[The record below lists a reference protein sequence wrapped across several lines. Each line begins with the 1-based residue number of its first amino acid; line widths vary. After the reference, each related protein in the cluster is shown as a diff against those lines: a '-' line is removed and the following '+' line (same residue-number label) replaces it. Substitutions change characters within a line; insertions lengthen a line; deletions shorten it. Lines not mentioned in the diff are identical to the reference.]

1 MEESRLRFWENWIVL
16 AGITLMVTKY
26 ITGVTN
32 QFNSDIDYLVLQGIP
47 TFHINLAIDNY
58 NHFLNTILPISLFGI
73 CVYFAWY
80 IFQYF
85 VFPKF
90 NNVDR
95 DQSPL
100 VAMGMV
106 VGLLLVGFAIY
117 QSLRLHWRLT
127 ETDLNPYH
135 FFRRTRKITL
145 FANFFT
151 YLAFILAYAY
161 LSNLFYT
168 LCRRFRQEG
177 AMYKLLINFCF
188 SLCSLLFIILLYGP
202 QYFAVEF
209 REITPA
215 LCYLVIAVAI
225 VYGEMLFFF
234 FLRRERP
241 WVGIMGVLLVGL
253 VSLVIIDTLD
263 VAFTKSYISLWN
275 QLSNELNLKL
285 LVMVGIC
292 GSAIVAGG
300 VHNIYY
306 KQSKQLLTKVNV
318 QSAELKQLRAQ
329 VNPHF
334 LFNALN
340 SLYSTA
346 LKENADKTA
355 SGIQKLGDMMRF
367 MLNQSDYITIQ
378 QEMEQLDLYIE
389 LQKMRLD
396 ENISVDARMENITAP
411 LMIAPMLLNPFV
423 ENAFKHG
430 VSLQADSWIRITL
443 THDKNTLYF
452 KVHNSL
458 HKNREEM
465 DTERNNHGIGLE
477 NVKRRLTL
485 LYPDKHSLFIQQSE
499 QDFFVSLT
507 LNV

>member
-1 MEESRLRFWENWIVL
+1 
-16 AGITLMVTKY
+16 
-26 ITGVTN
+26 
-32 QFNSDIDYLVLQGIP
+32 
-47 TFHINLAIDNY
+47 
-58 NHFLNTILPISLFGI
+58 
-73 CVYFAWY
+73 
-80 IFQYF
+80 
-85 VFPKF
+85 
-90 NNVDR
+90 
-95 DQSPL
+95 
-100 VAMGMV
+100 
-106 VGLLLVGFAIY
+106 
-117 QSLRLHWRLT
+117 
-127 ETDLNPYH
+127 
-135 FFRRTRKITL
+135 
-145 FANFFT
+145 
-151 YLAFILAYAY
+151 
-161 LSNLFYT
+161 
-168 LCRRFRQEG
+168 
-177 AMYKLLINFCF
+177 MYKLLINFCF

-202 QYFAVEF
+202 QYFALEF

-234 FLRRERP
+234 FLKRERP

-253 VSLVIIDTLD
+253 ISLVIIDTLD

-378 QEMEQLDLYIE
+378 QEMEQLALYIE

-396 ENISVDARMENITAP
+396 ENISVESRMENISAP

-430 VSLQADSWIRITL
+430 VSLQADSWINITL
-443 THDKNTLYF
+443 THDKQTLYF

-458 HKNREEM
+458 HKNREEI

-485 LYPDKHSLFIQQSE
+485 LYPNKHTLFIQQSA